1 MGFIVIYYLFLVE
14 FIVIHYQFLV
24 SFIIYYYLF
33 LVIFIIIY
41 YLFLVGF
48 AIIYYQF
55 QWGLLLFIIIC
66 SGSCGAVVAFVPLF
80 VAPVPNLPSFNGPV
94 NPLLFI
100 KIIPNYY

>member
-1 MGFIVIYYLFLVE
+1 MGFSVIYYLFLVE
-14 FIVIHYQFLV
+14 FIVILYQFLV

-55 QWGLLLFIIIC
+55 QWGLLLFIIIR

>member
-1 MGFIVIYYLFLVE
+1 M
-14 FIVIHYQFLV
+14 
-24 SFIIYYYLF
+24 
-33 LVIFIIIY
+33 IFIIIY

-55 QWGLLLFIIIC
+55 QWVLLLFFIIC